1 MTTVEMS
8 SDHSPN
14 LFAAEL
20 EAAKGAASAAAAILL
35 EGWGTRPATRFKANI
50 TDPVTEY
57 DGRAEAAIVA
67 RLSAA
72 FPADAIVAEEGSGRA
87 GTSGRAWH
95 VDPLDGTLNF
105 THGLP
110 FFSVSI
116 GLCDGDRPVMG
127 VVMAPALGWT
137 FVGVVG
143 AGATFNDR
151 PAVTSQADSL
161 DRALLATGFVP
172 VPGKTDPNIPE
183 FAAFLR
189 ASQGVRRIGSAALDL
204 SMVACGWFD
213 GYWERDIKSWDLV
226 GGAAIVLAAG
236 GSVCDP
242 GGGPFVPSSGN
253 ILASNG
259 RLQAPMLALLA
270 HARS

>member
-1 MTTVEMS
+1 MTSGEMS
-8 SDHSPN
+8 SDHKPR
-14 LFAAEL
+14 FEAEL
-20 EAAKGAASAAAAILL
+20 AAAKGAASAASAILL
-35 EGWGTRPATRFKANI
+35 EGWGTRPAAKFKANI

-67 RLSAA
+67 QLSSA
-72 FPADAIVAEEGSGRA
+72 FPADTIVAEEGSNRG
-87 GTSGRAWH
+87 GSSGRAWH

-116 GLCDGDRPVMG
+116 GLCDRDRPVMG
-127 VVMAPALGWT
+127 VVMAPVLGWT

-151 PAVTSQADSL
+151 PAEVSHANSL
-161 DRALLATGFVP
+161 DRSLLATGFVP

-204 SMVACGWFD
+204 CMVACGWFD
-213 GYWERDIKSWDLV
+213 GYWERNIKSWDLV
-226 GGAAIVLAAG
+226 GGASIVLAAG

-242 GGGPFVPSSGN
+242 AGGPFVPSSGN
-253 ILASNG
+253 ILATNG
-259 RLQAPMLALLA
+259 TLQAPMLDLLA
-270 HARS
+270 QARG

>member
-1 MTTVEMS
+1 MTPDHRPSLLEVE
-8 SDHSPN
+8 
-14 LFAAEL
+14 LATARRAA
-20 EAAKGAASAAAAILL
+20 AAASAILL
-35 EGWGTRPATRFKANI
+35 EGWGTRPVTRFKANI

-67 RLSAA
+67 QLSAA
-72 FPADAIVAEEGSGRA
+72 FPDDAVVAEEGSSRG
-87 GTSGRAWH
+87 GSSGRAWH

-116 GLCDGDRPVMG
+116 GLCAHDRPVLG

-137 FVGVVG
+137 FIGVVG

-151 PAVTSQADSL
+151 PAETSRADSL

-172 VPGKTDPNIPE
+172 VPGKTDPNIAE
-183 FAAFLR
+183 FSAFLR

-204 SMVACGWFD
+204 CMVACGWFD

-226 GGAAIVLAAG
+226 GGAAVVLAAG

-242 GGGPFVPSSGN
+242 EGGAFVPSTGA
-253 ILASNG
+253 ILATNG
-259 RLQAPMLALLA
+259 RLEQPMLALLA
-270 HARS
+270 SVAGGRD

>member
-1 MTTVEMS
+1 MTADGMT
-8 SDHSPN
+8 SDHKR
-14 LFAAEL
+14 FEAEL
-20 EAAKGAASAAAAILL
+20 AVARGAASAAAAILL
-35 EGWGTRPATRFKANI
+35 EGWGTRPAARFKANF

-72 FPADAIVAEEGSGRA
+72 FPTDAIVAEEGSGRD
-87 GTSGRAWH
+87 GSSGRAWH

-116 GLCDGDRPVMG
+116 GLCAHDRPVLG

-143 AGATFNDR
+143 ASATFNER
-151 PAVTSQADSL
+151 PAEVSQAATL

-172 VPGKTDPNIPE
+172 VPGKTDPNIPA

-189 ASQGVRRIGSAALDL
+189 ASQGVRRVGSAALDL
-204 SMVACGWFD
+204 CMVACGWFD
-213 GYWERDIKSWDLV
+213 GYWERNIKSWDLV
-226 GGAAIVLAAG
+226 AGAAIVLAAG

-242 GGGPFVPSSGN
+242 GGGPFVPSTGD
-253 ILASNG
+253 ILATNG
-259 RLQAPMLALLA
+259 RLQSPMLDLLA
-270 HARS
+270 GVQD